1 VNPRD
6 LIDLKRINRTEFIAW
21 CDGILLDF
29 KKGVGIAPNEL
40 LCKEAEAALEHG
52 DPVLLTGPNGKVVSY
67 CTLDKAAGGYLE
79 RPISE
84 LLENNDA

>member
-1 VNPRD
+1 MTPETLINLRRVNRA
-6 LIDLKRINRTEFIAW
+6 EFMAW

-40 LCKEAEAALEHG
+40 LCEEVEAALKHG
-52 DPVLLTGPNGKVVSY
+52 EQVLLTGSNGKVVSY

-79 RPISE
+79 RPIDE
-84 LLENNDA
+84 LLRSNDA